1 MRKRILVSHPIDEQT
16 LERVR
21 TIHDVDCI
29 SSIPH
34 KYEETLERIGDYD
47 ALFAQNVRV
56 DQQMIDQGARLDLI
70 SNYAV
75 GFDNIDVAYAKEKG
89 IAVGNIPNS
98 TSSAT
103 AEYCM
108 TLILNLLRK
117 VSLNDYLIKQNILID
132 WTTKNHYGHSPN
144 GKVLGILGM
153 GRIGKI
159 LSRQARVFGMKVI
172 YHNRRQ
178 LDQSEESQLDVRYV
192 DQATLFSQCDV
203 LSVNAPLTEET
214 YHIVDATNLRLMK
227 DTAWIVN
234 TARGDLINHEDLI
247 AALTSGQL
255 AGAAL
260 DVFPQEPVVPE
271 ALKSMSNV
279 ILSPHNG
286 TGTLEDRAAMW
297 EETWGNI
304 VAFYEGRPMT
314 GRVV

>member
-98 TSSAT
+98 TSSAK

-117 VSLNDYLIKQNILID
+117 VSLN
-132 WTTKNHYGHSPN
+132 
-144 GKVLGILGM
+144 
-153 GRIGKI
+153 
-159 LSRQARVFGMKVI
+159 
-172 YHNRRQ
+172 
-178 LDQSEESQLDVRYV
+178 
-192 DQATLFSQCDV
+192 
-203 LSVNAPLTEET
+203 
-214 YHIVDATNLRLMK
+214 
-227 DTAWIVN
+227 
-234 TARGDLINHEDLI
+234 
-247 AALTSGQL
+247 
-255 AGAAL
+255 
-260 DVFPQEPVVPE
+260 
-271 ALKSMSNV
+271 
-279 ILSPHNG
+279 
-286 TGTLEDRAAMW
+286 
-297 EETWGNI
+297 
-304 VAFYEGRPMT
+304 
-314 GRVV
+314 